1 MEILDQ
7 TIVTKIGAIVLV
19 RVILRTGNTVT
30 QGTAMITTVV
40 IIPAT
45 IVTIIENTM
54 SIETTEI
61 IDFLG
66 NADTNECMVK

>member
-19 RVILRTGNTVT
+19 QVILRTGNTVT
-30 QGTAMITTVV
+30 QGTAMTTTVV

>member
-7 TIVTKIGAIVLV
+7 TIVTKVGAIVLV
-19 RVILRTGNTVT
+19 RAILRTGNTVT
-30 QGTAMITTVV
+30 QGTAMTTTVA
-40 IIPAT
+40 IIPTT

>member
-30 QGTAMITTVV
+30 QGTAMTTTVA
-40 IIPAT
+40 IIPTT

-54 SIETTEI
+54 RIETTEI
-61 IDFLG
+61 IDFLV
-66 NADTNECMVK
+66 NANTIEVMFK